1 MKTHTQ
7 ETVRKGVEIASDSDK
22 DLDPVNSR
30 PPENPLSGGQERRNG
45 IRLPPLG
52 IFLLISLTLFWGLN
66 WPIMKIALTEIP
78 PWTFRTF
85 CLVLGGLGLMVLA
98 KANGFPLAV
107 PKGELKPLLLVAALN
122 ITGWHLLSAHGL
134 VRINASRATIIAF
147 TMPLWATIMSCFI
160 LRERLKV
167 SRLLGLGL
175 GIGGLAILVGP
186 EIRALGS
193 SPAGSALM
201 LGAALSWAMGTVAIK
216 YFQWTMPVSLLT
228 AWQLLLG
235 GIPVVLGAVLLD
247 PMDTFLHLSTKTIL
261 AAVYVILLPIIYCQ
275 WAWFKVVSLFPATVA
290 AIGTL
295 AIPVIGVFSS
305 ALILSEAV
313 GAREIA
319 ALALVVIALAVVMI
333 KPD

>member
-1 MKTHTQ
+1 METDTQ
-7 ETVRKGVEIASDSDK
+7 ETVRKTIETHSDRDEAMN
-22 DLDPVNSR
+22 PVSGLQR
-30 PPENPLSGGQERRNG
+30 DNPFHGDQGRKGGT
-45 IRLPPLG
+45 RLPPLG

-85 CLVLGGLGLMVLA
+85 CLVLGGLGLMGLA
-98 KANGFPLAV
+98 KANGFRLAV

-147 TMPLWATIMSCFI
+147 TMPLWATILSCFI

-175 GIGGLAILVGP
+175 GICGLAILVGQ
-186 EIRALGS
+186 EIRALGA
-193 SPAGSALM
+193 SPAGSSLM
-201 LGAALSWAMGTVAIK
+201 LGAALSWALGTVAIK

-247 PMDTFLHLSTKTIL
+247 PADTLLHLSAKSIL

-295 AIPVIGVFSS
+295 AIPVIGVLSS
-305 ALILSEAV
+305 ALVLSEAV
-313 GAREIA
+313 GVREIA
-319 ALALVVIALAVVMI
+319 ALVLVVTALAIVMI